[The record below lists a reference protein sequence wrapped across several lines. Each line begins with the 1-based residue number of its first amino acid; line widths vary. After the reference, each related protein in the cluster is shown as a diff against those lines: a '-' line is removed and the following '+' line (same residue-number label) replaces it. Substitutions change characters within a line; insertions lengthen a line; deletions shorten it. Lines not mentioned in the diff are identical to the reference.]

1 MENNIAKE
9 LKEVSLKN
17 MQLID
22 NLMQLGESKKDELT
36 EDQLKQYE
44 EQMEKVNIKGLKKDL
59 DAALKELSNIQ
70 SKL

>member
-17 MQLID
+17 MELID

>member
-17 MQLID
+17 MKLID
-22 NLMQLGESKKDELT
+22 NLMELGESKKDELT

>member
-17 MQLID
+17 IQLMD
-22 NLMQLGESKKDELT
+22 NLMKLGESKKDELT

-44 EQMEKVNIKGLKKDL
+44 EQMKKVNIKGLKKDL
-59 DAALKELSNIQ
+59 DSALKELSNIQ

>member
-17 MQLID
+17 MELID

-36 EDQLKQYE
+36 EDQLK
-44 EQMEKVNIKGLKKDL
+44 
-59 DAALKELSNIQ
+59 
-70 SKL
+70 

>member
-44 EQMEKVNIKGLKKDL
+44 EQMKKVNIKGLKKDL